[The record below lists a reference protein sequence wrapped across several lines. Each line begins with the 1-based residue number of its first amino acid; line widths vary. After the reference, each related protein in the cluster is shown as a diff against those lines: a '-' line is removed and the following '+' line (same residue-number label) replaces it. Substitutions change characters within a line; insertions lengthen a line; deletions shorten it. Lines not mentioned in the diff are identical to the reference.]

1 MTITTLRSAFG
12 LLCLAA
18 LAACGSID
26 LIELNNNFTQL
37 SQQSAEAER
46 SLRDNEIDRVQYE
59 TLVEVNR
66 VSFEENG
73 DKAVEAADE
82 AATLRQQVSFLNLAV
97 RSYLNAGAPADTKI
111 PDLAEQ
117 GIELCADEDLQ
128 GLNALPVTCGYF
140 HIVSA
145 QAVSNESLRDLDAL
159 AVKAAANPPGSGP
172 PLSAEDAAVLQRAF
186 NRFLAQIGEIDKA
199 AAEIDLANAD
209 PQLAVAIERQKVIF
223 YCNAF
228 DALARYGDTPPTG
241 PDWDRAAALSA
252 DKTTLDSTRQAL
264 GIADPFSAC
273 GQ

>member
-1 MTITTLRSAFG
+1 MTRTTLRSAFG

-46 SLRDNEIDRVQYE
+46 SLRAEEIDRVEYE
-59 TLVEVNR
+59 NLVEVNR

-73 DKAVEAADE
+73 DLAVEAAGE
-82 AATLRQQVSFLNLAV
+82 ADSPRQKVSFLNLAV
-97 RSYLNAGAPADTKI
+97 RSYLNSGPAADTKI

-117 GIELCADEDLQ
+117 GIELCADEALQ

-140 HIVSA
+140 HIVST
-145 QAVSNESLRDLDAL
+145 QAVSNEALRDLEAL
-159 AVKAAANPPGSGP
+159 AVKAAAKPPGSGP
-172 PLSAEDAAVLQRAF
+172 SLTAEEAAILRRAF
-186 NRFLAQIGEIDKA
+186 DRFLSQIGQIDKA

-209 PQLAVAIERQKVIF
+209 LQLAAAIERQKLIF
-223 YCNAF
+223 YCNAD
-228 DALARYGDTPPTG
+228 DALALYPETPPAG
-241 PDWDRAAALSA
+241 PAWDRAAALSE
-252 DKTTLDSTRQAL
+252 DDERLSSTQQAL

-273 GQ
+273 S